1 MNKAKLTT
9 NSPSEKDL
17 KKAEM
22 TDIKKLFSDIGV
34 IIEISDKKSL
44 NNFSDS
50 KRVRIKNG
58 KVF

>member
-9 NSPSEKDL
+9 NSPSEKEV
-17 KKAEM
+17 KAAEIKN
-22 TDIKKLFSDIGV
+22 IKKLFSDIGV
-34 IIEISDKKSL
+34 IIEISDKKTL

-58 KVF
+58 RVF